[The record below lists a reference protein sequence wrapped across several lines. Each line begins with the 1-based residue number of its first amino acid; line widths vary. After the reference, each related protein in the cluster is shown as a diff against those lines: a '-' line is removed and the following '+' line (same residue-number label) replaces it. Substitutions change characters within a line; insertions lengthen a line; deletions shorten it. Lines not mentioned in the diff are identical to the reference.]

1 MVEIMP
7 QSTSILHAIGFHCS
21 EDGAIYSDSD
31 VESQLTSPSI
41 INADQN
47 EVTITESACKLDS
60 GNAHRVNQCSSRY
73 LLHARYRGSDSR
85 RRRHDI
91 EKHSCRHVERY
102 IGQRRHSAP
111 LHTIQVP
118 QKNRRLSGNPTRIIN

>member
-60 GNAHRVNQCSSRY
+60 GNAHHVKQCTKRY
-73 LLHARYRGSDSR
+73 LLHVRYRGSDSG
-85 RRRHDI
+85 RRHDI
-91 EKHSCRHVERY
+91 EKYSCRHFERY

-111 LHTIQVP
+111 LHTNQVP
-118 QKNRRLSGNPTRIIN
+118 QQNRRLSGNPTRIIN